1 MTDSGIP
8 AIPTPYDGVLFRS
21 RTEARWAKFW
31 RELGMDYDYEPQG
44 FVTAAGKPYL
54 PDFIVPAALGRLWVE
69 VKGSWE
75 SDPQGIAKFRAFAA
89 ERPNPSDTRAVLLTG
104 APTLDGKFL
113 VVGGDDDQDDPLK
126 GGWEDD
132 TQQWRPCG
140 DGYHFDLCYPGL
152 FRAKFVEDDCP
163 DNFGGNGEERLRKA
177 VNKARS
183 ARFGTHEHGET
194 AA

>member
-54 PDFIVPAALGRLWVE
+54 PDFIVPAALGLLWVE

-75 SDPQGIAKFRAFAA
+75 SDPQGIAKFRAIRRRAA
-89 ERPNPSDTRAVLLTG
+89 ESLRYPRGPADRG
-104 APTLDGKFL
+104 ADAGRQVP
-113 VVGGDDDQDDPLK
+113 
-126 GGWEDD
+126 
-132 TQQWRPCG
+132 R
-140 DGYHFDLCYPGL
+140 
-152 FRAKFVEDDCP
+152 R
-163 DNFGGNGEERLRKA
+163 RR
-177 VNKARS
+177 R
-183 ARFGTHEHGET
+183 
-194 AA
+194 